1 MPNPCPSSW
10 TTWCG
15 LDNASNWLQDLEI
28 DKMATRLRI
37 RGSAMKWLLLGI
49 FVVFSVLSLFGWYL
63 SGNLHELARAVGFAL
78 GVPHLFLF
86 PTGEREESTAPVT
99 RSRLRPFTSAAWWMG
114 LALIVLAQIPSSW
127 S

>member
-1 MPNPCPSSW
+1 
-10 TTWCG
+10 
-15 LDNASNWLQDLEI
+15 
-28 DKMATRLRI
+28 MATRLRI

-49 FVVFSVLSLFGWYL
+49 FVVLSVLSLFGWYL

-86 PTGEREESTAPVT
+86 PAGKREESIAAVT
-99 RSRLRPFTSAAWWMG
+99 RSKLRPFTSAAWWMG